1 MISLLR
7 GKIIEV
13 GPQTIS
19 VDLGAIG
26 FEVLVSKPDSFGL
39 GDSVELFVC
48 EIQTQDDRYLVGFS
62 SLEEK
67 KAFLSLTSVKGIGAK
82 TAMAALSSTT
92 PEALFAAI
100 QRGDAA
106 YLKKLSA
113 IGPKAA
119 SQIILDLRGK
129 LVPIP
134 EKVKKADRY
143 PGVRSALRNLDFR
156 VKEIEDAIT
165 SLPDDMT
172 EEAALKA
179 ALRKLAKGKS
189 TSHV

>member
-13 GPQTIS
+13 GPQSIS
-19 VDLGAIG
+19 VDLGSIG
-26 FEVLVSKPDSFGL
+26 FDVIVSKPETFGL
-39 GDSVELFVC
+39 GDPVELYVS

-62 SLEEK
+62 TLEEK

-82 TAMAALSSTT
+82 TAMAALGSTT
-92 PEALFAAI
+92 PDALFAAI

-143 PGVRSALRNLDFR
+143 PGVRSALKNLDFR
-156 VKEIEDAIT
+156 VKEIDDAIT

-179 ALRKLAKGKS
+179 ALRQLAKGKS
-189 TSHV
+189 TPHV

>member
-1 MISLLR
+1 
-7 GKIIEV
+7 
-13 GPQTIS
+13 
-19 VDLGAIG
+19 
-26 FEVLVSKPDSFGL
+26 
-39 GDSVELFVC
+39 
-48 EIQTQDDRYLVGFS
+48 
-62 SLEEK
+62 
-67 KAFLSLTSVKGIGAK
+67 
-82 TAMAALSSTT
+82 MAALSSTT

-156 VKEIEDAIT
+156 VKEIDDAIA

>member
-13 GPQTIS
+13 GPQSIS
-19 VDLGAIG
+19 VDLGSIG
-26 FEVLVSKPDSFGL
+26 FDVIVSKPDTFGL
-39 GDSVELFVC
+39 GDAVELYVS

-62 SLEEK
+62 TLEEK

-82 TAMAALSSTT
+82 TAMAALGSTT
-92 PEALFAAI
+92 PEALFSAI

-143 PGVRSALRNLDFR
+143 PGVRGALKNLDFR
-156 VKEIEDAIT
+156 VKEIDDAIT

-189 TSHV
+189 TPHV

>member
-39 GDSVELFVC
+39 GDSVELFVR

>member
-13 GPQTIS
+13 GPQSIS
-19 VDLGAIG
+19 VDLGSIG
-26 FEVLVSKPDSFGL
+26 FDVIVSKPETFGL
-39 GDSVELFVC
+39 GDAVELYVS

-62 SLEEK
+62 NLEEK

-82 TAMAALSSTT
+82 TAMAALGSTT
-92 PEALFAAI
+92 PDALFAAI

-143 PGVRSALRNLDFR
+143 PGVRSALKNLDFR
-156 VKEIEDAIT
+156 VKEIDDAIT

-189 TSHV
+189 TPHV